1 MVENNKPS
9 AKVVLIGLLFP
20 VILIIA
26 LDYSINGEIPD
37 FGIDD
42 LNPRIA
48 NSVLTSFI
56 LVSTFLLGN
65 MFFYGESRKRPLAP
79 IFGMIIAVLIGVF
92 ATVFF
97 INQGP
102 MLLEGN
108 GSVRAQLVYNIGHT
122 IVSILAL
129 TLSLIITLGIL
140 FSTITHSSSKISNA
154 SFFEEE

>member
-1 MVENNKPS
+1 MQEKIKDLNQVPFSEDAELAVIGSMLSSKEAVSKSIQWLNSEFFYKDAHS
-9 AKVVLIGLLFP
+9 KIFSVMIGL
-20 VILIIA
+20 
-26 LDYSINGEIPD
+26 
-37 FGIDD
+37 
-42 LNPRIA
+42 
-48 NSVLTSFI
+48 
-56 LVSTFLLGN
+56 
-65 MFFYGESRKRPLAP
+65 
-79 IFGMIIAVLIGVF
+79 F

-140 FSTITHSSSKISNA
+140 FSTITHSSSKISNT